1 MNILDKIVLDKRRE
15 VESKKSLILID
26 YLKKSP
32 LFMRRTSS
40 LSKSIKKGTGII
52 AEFKRRSPSKQVI
65 NHTSSVIDVVKGYE
79 KAGVSGISVL
89 ADTKYFG
96 GALDDLIQARDA
108 VEIPI
113 LRKEFI
119 IDLYQIYEAKA
130 FGADAILLIAAV
142 LTVEEIKEFSKL
154 ANDLGLEVLL
164 EIHNEEELQKSDLT
178 FVDLVGVNNR
188 NLKTFEVSLENSKYL
203 SKLIPKD
210 KVKIS
215 ESGISSIKAINEL
228 KEYGFQGF
236 LIGENFMKTGDPGM
250 AAIKFLKKL

>member
-188 NLKTFEVSLENSKYL
+188 NLKTSEVSLENSKYL